1 MIIEDQVVKLSDSD
15 PVEMSDVDLKV
26 GDSPQYN
33 NSDSENQRDPDEEDE
48 DIEDELP

>member
-33 NSDSENQRDPDEEDE
+33 NSDSEN
-48 DIEDELP
+48 